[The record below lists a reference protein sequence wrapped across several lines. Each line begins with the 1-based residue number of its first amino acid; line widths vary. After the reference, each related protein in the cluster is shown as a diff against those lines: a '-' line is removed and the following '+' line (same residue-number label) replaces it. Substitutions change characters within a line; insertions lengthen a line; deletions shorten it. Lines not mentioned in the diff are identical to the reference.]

1 MKIKRR
7 KISLLVALIGV
18 LALREFAIYS
28 DSEPGTE
35 DSEYQEAFNEDYRIY
50 SLNIP
55 MDLEFCGE
63 PVPVYDLD
71 IRERLDRELLVNTY
85 WQSNSML
92 YIKRSKKWFPI
103 IEPILAENGIPN
115 DFKYLAL
122 IESGLTNVVSP
133 AGATG
138 YWQIMKKTGIQYGLE
153 ITNEVDERYHVK
165 KATQAA
171 CDYLKEAYAENGSW
185 TLTAA
190 SYNMGISGVNRQLK
204 RQKADSYYD
213 LLLNNETSRYVFRIL
228 AAKEILSN
236 PSKYGFRYREKDLY
250 PAPEVKQIVLDTSV
264 SNLAQYALD
273 LGTTY
278 KVLKIF
284 NPWLRK
290 DHLTNTSGKTYTIE
304 LPVNGYFNHDG
315 SRELNPALFD
325 SLEALLDSTATD
337 SSETDIKPEEFNS
350 SNVEGIESE
359 E

>member
-1 MKIKRR
+1 MRLKRR

-103 IEPILAENGIPN
+103 IEPILESNGIPD

-138 YWQIMKKTGIQYGLE
+138 YWQIMEATGKQYGLE
-153 ITNEVDERYHVK
+153 INNEVDERYNVT

-171 CDYLKEAYAENGSW
+171 CDYLKEAYKEYGSW

-190 SYNMGISGVNRQLK
+190 SYNMGIAGVSRQLD
-204 RQKADSYYD
+204 RQKADNYYD
-213 LLLNNETSRYVFRIL
+213 LLLNAETSRYVFRIL

-250 PAPEVKQIVLDTSV
+250 PAPEVKELTLDTSV
-264 SNLAQYALD
+264 ADLAQYALD
-273 LGTTY
+273 NGTTY

-290 DHLTNTSGKTYTIE
+290 AHLTNKDGRSYTIE
-304 LPVNGYFNHDG
+304 LPLKGYFNHEG
-315 SRELNPALFD
+315 SRELNPAFFD
-325 SLEALLDSTATD
+325 SLEALLDSSKSDT
-337 SSETDIKPEEFNS
+337 SEKGPTPAKTGSPKIEEI
-350 SNVEGIESE
+350 EGE